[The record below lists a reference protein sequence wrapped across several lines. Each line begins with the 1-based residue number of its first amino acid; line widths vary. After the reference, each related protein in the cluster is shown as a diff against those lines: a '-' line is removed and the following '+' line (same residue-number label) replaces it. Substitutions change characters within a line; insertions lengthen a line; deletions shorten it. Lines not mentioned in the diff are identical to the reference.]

1 MPGGPYQLAKGEK
14 EKVKEKEEKKY
25 VDSLYALS
33 MFGILEP

>member
-14 EKVKEKEEKKY
+14 GKEKEKEEKKY

-33 MFGILEP
+33 TFCILEP